1 MPTEYLCRACNE
13 WGINDVQCQF
23 CKKPLKNPDSREVQ
37 QAPNPQPWQAGQGVG
52 GGQPLPQ
59 GQRLGGQ
66 RVGQPMPARQ
76 HFDDPAQA
84 QPQPRPQAQ
93 GVGGPGQGQPP
104 LPLRQGGGGQGAG
117 QPWGG
122 VPQGQP
128 GGQFGQP
135 RGGVPQGQPGSQ
147 FGQPRGGGP
156 ARTGRQG
163 PTAFAQQFAIK
174 LGAKTKAQ
182 EQRAAANQDLKD
194 RLDRLSGIAN
204 GNDAKLK
211 QDIAEGASKELS
223 DMDDRTL
230 KALGQNPAAA
240 AAMIARLSCFKV
252 VKVVGD
258 KRILCPPPEQME
270 VLAKLYRVIEL
281 DPEFE
286 DGDRT
291 HRAAVLNAL
300 SGDEVEAMRNGWKTG
315 AALGSDETKQ
325 NQLRSI
331 QGVQTKILG
340 FTAAMAFDELRTG
353 VGGTCGGVDGKVV
366 TISTA
371 ENANQD
377 FDDALETV
385 VHETTHAYQRAL
397 LQEITRPDG
406 KVGLDDTRYAQAQL
420 FKLNNEAYY
429 DGPVAP
435 PVRPTGEDATTESIE
450 EYNRKRRQYDEQL
463 EAYENQPVE
472 RHAIKAGNEAG
483 RLFDANAHLP
493 RNVKVLGAISRFLP
507 ARRDVVDAVFE
518 RIEQGV
524 DRQQLTAAM
533 LEIDSITQEA
543 IPASEV
549 RYHELVDEL
558 HKVGAWQEAV
568 EMWDRLNEIW
578 TGARHTPAERL
589 DALGKLDDLE
599 NEFRAKIEQK
609 KVEYSP

>member
-1 MPTEYLCRACNE
+1 MRRRRRMAPQMSIRCCGRRPSCAHRSWPTTCSTSWTATACPCGPRSPRRSMRCTNCWGPDPDRCFAVAARHSEELKMPTEYLCRACNE

-117 QPWGG
+117 QPWGGVPQGQPGGPFGHPRVGVPQGQPGGPFGQPRGGVPQGQPGGPFGQPRGGVPQGQLGGPFGQPRVGVPQGQPGGPFGQPRGGVPQGQPGGPFGQPWGGVPQGQPGGQFGQPRGGVPQGQPGGPFGQPRGGVPQGQLGGPFGQPRVGVPQGQPGGPFGQPRGGVPQGQPGGPFGQPRGGVPQGQPGGQFGQPRGGVPQGQPGSQFGQPRGG

-300 SGDEVEAMRNGWKTG
+300 SGDEVEAM
-315 AALGSDETKQ
+315 
-325 NQLRSI
+325 
-331 QGVQTKILG
+331 
-340 FTAAMAFDELRTG
+340 
-353 VGGTCGGVDGKVV
+353 
-366 TISTA
+366 
-371 ENANQD
+371 
-377 FDDALETV
+377 
-385 VHETTHAYQRAL
+385 
-397 LQEITRPDG
+397 
-406 KVGLDDTRYAQAQL
+406 
-420 FKLNNEAYY
+420 
-429 DGPVAP
+429 
-435 PVRPTGEDATTESIE
+435 
-450 EYNRKRRQYDEQL
+450 
-463 EAYENQPVE
+463 
-472 RHAIKAGNEAG
+472 
-483 RLFDANAHLP
+483 
-493 RNVKVLGAISRFLP
+493 
-507 ARRDVVDAVFE
+507 
-518 RIEQGV
+518 
-524 DRQQLTAAM
+524 
-533 LEIDSITQEA
+533 
-543 IPASEV
+543 
-549 RYHELVDEL
+549 
-558 HKVGAWQEAV
+558 
-568 EMWDRLNEIW
+568 
-578 TGARHTPAERL
+578 
-589 DALGKLDDLE
+589 
-599 NEFRAKIEQK
+599 
-609 KVEYSP
+609 